1 MELHLAH
8 GSRLKASENS
18 ADFLEVEAAY
28 RDRYRDTELKVPSYE
43 NCEYDGEPKNYF
55 LMAKDA
61 EDICLSGTGT
71 IDGSEENFYGAIDH
85 NFIEGTYYPRIP
97 MLLMKSVRH
106 LTIRDVTLTR
116 SAFWT
121 VHLVGCEDVL
131 IDGIRILN
139 NLKMVNCDGIDPDH
153 CRNVRICNCHIE
165 SADDCIVFKTTEKNA
180 ALGPCENIVVSNCT
194 LTSTSAAIKFG
205 TESVSDFRNITV
217 TNCVISRTNRGI
229 SLMLRDGGSIENVLF
244 SNLHIN
250 TRQFSDQWWGEG
262 EAICVTAI
270 DRKQGRKAGHIRN
283 IRFENID
290 CCGENGV
297 FLHGSADNYLED
309 ISLRGV
315 RIHMKKQTRWPLHQW
330 DLRPCEAPGLVP
342 GNPHGVTCVYG
353 RGIRCEDVRV
363 THDENMNE
371 WLDGQDFFWQNTE
384 DILVRE

>member
-1 MELHLAH
+1 MVYNILDYGAVGDGRTNDGPAIQKAIDACAAAGGGRVLVPGGHIYKSGSLLLHSHVELHLAH

-28 RDRYRDTELKVPSYE
+28 RDSYRDTELKVPSYE

-165 SADDCIVFKTTEKNA
+165 SADDCIVFKTRRPPHSA
-180 ALGPCENIVVSNCT
+180 PART
-194 LTSTSAAIKFG
+194 LWSA
-205 TESVSDFRNITV
+205 
-217 TNCVISRTNRGI
+217 
-229 SLMLRDGGSIENVLF
+229 
-244 SNLHIN
+244 
-250 TRQFSDQWWGEG
+250 
-262 EAICVTAI
+262 TA
-270 DRKQGRKAGHIRN
+270 R
-283 IRFENID
+283 
-290 CCGENGV
+290 
-297 FLHGSADNYLED
+297 
-309 ISLRGV
+309 
-315 RIHMKKQTRWPLHQW
+315 
-330 DLRPCEAPGLVP
+330 
-342 GNPHGVTCVYG
+342 
-353 RGIRCEDVRV
+353 
-363 THDENMNE
+363 
-371 WLDGQDFFWQNTE
+371 
-384 DILVRE
+384 